1 MRYIKVFLL
10 VLLFFLVMMLFV
22 QNQASFSDSVTLTFD
37 PMFAPAVSS
46 APIPRYALLL
56 ISFALG
62 AAVVLLMLLWDRMA
76 LAGRASSAR
85 RRAASLQKQLDKLTA
100 AKQKVEETLKETEA
114 RAEASEA
121 RAKEA
126 EARAKEAE
134 ARAKDAEA
142 RAEAAEAAAAQN
154 AAE

>member
-1 MRYIKVFLL
+1 
-10 VLLFFLVMMLFV
+10 MMLFV

-37 PMFAPAVSS
+37 PMFAPAMTS
-46 APIPRYALLL
+46 AAIPRYALLL

-62 AAVVLLMLLWDRMA
+62 AAVVLLMLMWDRMT

-85 RRAASLQKQLDKLTA
+85 RRAASLQKQLDKLAA
-100 AKQKVEETLKETEA
+100 AKQKVEESLKEAEA

-126 EARAKEAE
+126 EKRAAEAE
-134 ARAKDAEA
+134 KN
-142 RAEAAEAAAAQN
+142 AEAAEKRAEKAEAAMQS

>member
-1 MRYIKVFLL
+1 MRYIKVFFL

-37 PMFAPAVSS
+37 PMFAPAMTS
-46 APIPRYALLL
+46 AAIPRYALLL

-62 AAVVLLMLLWDRMA
+62 AAVVLLMLMWDRMT

-85 RRAASLQKQLDKLTA
+85 RRAASLQKQLDRLAA
-100 AKQKVEETLKETEA
+100 AKQKVEESLKEAEA

-126 EARAKEAE
+126 EKRAEEAE
-134 ARAKDAEA
+134 AAMQS
-142 RAEAAEAAAAQN
+142 AAE
-154 AAE
+154 